1 VLKEKPLFIV
11 PKTGQIAI
19 ECQEFELKCPSD
31 DFNAINS
38 YI

>member
-1 VLKEKPLFIV
+1 MLKEKPLFIV

-19 ECQEFELKCPSD
+19 GCLEFELNCPSD
-31 DFNAINS
+31 DFKAINS